1 MKLRDQ
7 AASFLRSEI
16 GNSKTTLFWFDNWLR
31 VGRLLN
37 ITGASGTQVLDIP
50 RYATVSEAAS
60 GGQWNILRCRG
71 YHLWAMIACN
81 NSVPAPAE
89 DAVAD
94 RRLWRHG
101 DEDYKP
107 TFSSKATWEQ
117 LRVHNPKLPWCK
129 VVWFQQSIPR
139 FVFIIWLAFQDRLS
153 TWARSRAWGC
163 VQPCFLCGEPDE
175 TRDHLLFACP
185 YSFTIWIDLVGF
197 LLGSRVNP
205 DWTIT
210 VTCLLSP
217 RRREI
222 DICIL
227 KLALQATIHSIWCE
241 RNSRCHQGTLLSAG
255 QMIRYIDKT
264 IRNMISSLWKRKPRF
279 YGDMVQRWLVWASSL
294 QL

>member
-1 MKLRDQ
+1 MTNIKIKSDLFTKHPNIYFRWDQ

-71 YHLWAMIACN
+71 YHLWAMIACI
-81 NSVPAPAE
+81 NSVLAPAE

-94 RRLWRHG
+94 RRLWCHR

-139 FVFIIWLAFQDRLS
+139 IDCRHEREVEL
-153 TWARSRAWGC
+153 G
-163 VQPCFLCGEPDE
+163 V
-175 TRDHLLFACP
+175 ACNRVSSVVNQTKLVTTC
-185 YSFTIWIDLVGF
+185 YS
-197 LLGSRVNP
+197 
-205 DWTIT
+205 
-210 VTCLLSP
+210 
-217 RRREI
+217 
-222 DICIL
+222 
-227 KLALQATIHSIWCE
+227 LALTHLQYGSI
-241 RNSRCHQGTLLSAG
+241 
-255 QMIRYIDKT
+255 
-264 IRNMISSLWKRKPRF
+264 
-279 YGDMVQRWLVWASSL
+279 
-294 QL
+294 